1 MQKNKT
7 VDSCFFYSNRQMSYH
22 CHEQAEQTRQK
33 MSIYDKPTKILIV
46 NDSNVL
52 TAVIRATVETQ
63 PGLQV
68 VATAMNGEEAVQ
80 QSKRHLPDLILM
92 DIHMPKM
99 NGIEATRQIIRSRP
113 KSRILITSATITRN
127 MRHIFEAL
135 QHGAVDYVR
144 SPSLNFSPGTAVSEQ
159 QLLQAGDAL
168 LKKIRL
174 ALKISTEKLQQQ
186 NRGSSPK
193 PQRPSLP
200 TPTQPPALRMLAIGA
215 STGGPTAV
223 AALLQRLQQPFP
235 APIIVCLHMDA
246 EFTEGFVHWLSDQ
259 SGLPCS
265 IARPKQRP
273 QNGHVYIAPG
283 GKQNLELDS
292 RLQFQLTSPQS
303 KQYFLPNINQLFS
316 SIARAVGKNACGVVM
331 TGMGDDGAAG
341 LQQMQQAGAM
351 TLAQDEQS
359 ATIDSMPR
367 AARVSTHQT
376 QGYPPAQLATCI
388 NAQL

>member
-1 MQKNKT
+1 MN
-7 VDSCFFYSNRQMSYH
+7 SPG
-22 CHEQAEQTRQK
+22 
-33 MSIYDKPTKILIV
+33 KPTKILIV

-63 PGLQV
+63 SDLQV
-68 VATAMNGEEAVQ
+68 VATALNGEEAIQ
-80 QSKRHLPDLILM
+80 QSTQHLPDLILM

-99 NGIEATRQIIRSRP
+99 NGIEATRRIIQSRP

-135 QHGAVDYVR
+135 QYGAVDYVR
-144 SPSLNFSPGTAVSEQ
+144 SPSLNYSPGTAVSEQ
-159 QLLQAGDAL
+159 QLLQGGEAL

-174 ALKISTEKLQQQ
+174 SLKVSSRKLQQQ
-186 NRGSSPK
+186 NTQPTTT
-193 PQRPSLP
+193 PQRPLLP
-200 TPTQPPALRMLAIGA
+200 TPTQPPALRLLAIGA

-223 AALLQRLQQPFP
+223 AALLQRLHHPFP
-235 APIIVCLHMDA
+235 APIIVCLHMDE
-246 EFTEGFVHWLSDQ
+246 EFTEGFVNWLSDQ

-292 RLQFQLTSPQS
+292 RFQFQITPPLQG
-303 KQYFLPNINQLFS
+303 QYFLPNINHLFS
-316 SIARAVGKNACGVVM
+316 SIAKMAGPSTCGVVM
-331 TGMGDDGAAG
+331 TGMGDDGAKG
-341 LQQMQQAGAM
+341 LQKMQEAGAM

-367 AARVSTHQT
+367 AARNATHQHR
-376 QGYPPAQLATCI
+376 GYPPAQLATCI